1 MMEPLKR
8 LILGLTVLGALS
20 LPRVADAQSASALI
34 LEKTGPTVP
43 DIQAYREIPV
53 GATVALSSGS
63 RLVFL
68 HYQTCQTV
76 TVVGGQVTFQA
87 FTYTSTGGGKA
98 HAVRTPCPPT
108 VRLRG
113 HGEMAGVVLRSVLP
127 EVRLSTSPAFV
138 LVGDRADE
146 FATVRVSQGG
156 TTLVEAP
163 LAGRGFRWPAGTA
176 TLAAQGDYELVLVPK
191 ATGKTPVTMKFR
203 AEGDGGTVGGGPLT
217 LISVD

>member
-1 MMEPLKR
+1 
-8 LILGLTVLGALS
+8 
-20 LPRVADAQSASALI
+20 
-34 LEKTGPTVP
+34 
-43 DIQAYREIPV
+43 
-53 GATVALSSGS
+53 
-63 RLVFL
+63 
-68 HYQTCQTV
+68 
-76 TVVGGQVTFQA
+76 
-87 FTYTSTGGGKA
+87 
-98 HAVRTPCPPT
+98 
-108 VRLRG
+108 
-113 HGEMAGVVLRSVLP
+113 MAGVVLRSVLP

-191 ATGKTPVTMKFR
+191 ATGKTPVTMQFR